1 MSTEAQILPGMPK
14 RVETGPIQFGD
25 DWTGYFERGDNVAG
39 GFSTAIMALPQAI
52 TTLNKETLSDSAK
65 ETIIGMAMMMIND
78 YEGRLQCL
86 PDAFWRKCLDELK
99 AKLLLHKPVS

>member
-1 MSTEAQILPGMPK
+1 MPK
-14 RVETGPIQFGD
+14 RVETGPIQFGE
-25 DWTGYFERGDNVAG
+25 DWPGSFERGDNVAG
-39 GFSTAIMALPQAI
+39 GFSIAVMALHQAI

-86 PDAFWRKCLDELK
+86 SDAFWRKDLAELK